1 MGYKIVNTLLANQDL
16 DGIVS
21 YIADDLENPAAAANF
36 LDELDECLG
45 RLDELDECLG
55 RLEKMPLMYEQCQD
69 VRLKGLGYRKAR
81 VGNYLMIYRVDE
93 SVKCVYILRFFYA
106 RRDYEKLI

>member
-1 MGYKIVNTLLANQDL
+1 
-16 DGIVS
+16 
-21 YIADDLENPAAAANF
+21 
-36 LDELDECLG
+36 
-45 RLDELDECLG
+45 
-55 RLEKMPLMYEQCQD
+55 MPLMYEQCQD

-81 VGNYLMIYRVDE
+81 VGNYLMIYRVNE